1 MLHFSKSPAV
11 FGGANVL
18 FSAQSGGVLGDHQFL
33 VGGDDPDLDLGIV
46 GGDEGLLA
54 ADLVAL
60 RVQLDAEE
68 FQTLADGGAV
78 GGAVLADACGEDEAV
93 QPAEGGGMGVGP
105 FLLYLLFVVLSVLL
119 TVLVE
124 WTVSLLFR
132 LKAAR
137 IIIWTNI
144 VSQLIM
150 HFLYLIVTL
159 LTLGFVSSTYLIVVL
174 ELLVLVGEWGFYTHK
189 LSGVS
194 RLRVFFYTLTAN
206 LLSLFLGGLGT
217 FLLL

>member
-1 MLHFSKSPAV
+1 MKK
-11 FGGANVL
+11 
-18 FSAQSGGVLGDHQFL
+18 
-33 VGGDDPDLDLGIV
+33 
-46 GGDEGLLA
+46 
-54 ADLVAL
+54 AL
-60 RVQLDAEE
+60 RVVCLCLCLCLMLSAAASANSPPNAE
-68 FQTLADGGAV
+68 F
-78 GGAVLADACGEDEAV
+78 
-93 QPAEGGGMGVGP
+93 EGGGMGVGP

-132 LKAAR
+132 LKAAC

-206 LLSLFLGGLGT
+206 LLSLFLGGLGS

>member
-1 MLHFSKSPAV
+1 MKK
-11 FGGANVL
+11 
-18 FSAQSGGVLGDHQFL
+18 
-33 VGGDDPDLDLGIV
+33 
-46 GGDEGLLA
+46 
-54 ADLVAL
+54 AL
-60 RVQLDAEE
+60 RVICLCLCLCLMLSAAVSANSPPNAE
-68 FQTLADGGAV
+68 F
-78 GGAVLADACGEDEAV
+78 
-93 QPAEGGGMGVGP
+93 EGGGMGVGP

-144 VSQLIM
+144 ISQLIM

-159 LTLGFVSSTYLIVVL
+159 LTLGFVSPTYLIVVL

-206 LLSLFLGGLGT
+206 LLSLFLGGLCT

>member
-1 MLHFSKSPAV
+1 MKK
-11 FGGANVL
+11 
-18 FSAQSGGVLGDHQFL
+18 
-33 VGGDDPDLDLGIV
+33 
-46 GGDEGLLA
+46 
-54 ADLVAL
+54 AL
-60 RVQLDAEE
+60 RVVCLCLCLCLMLSAAVSANSPPNAE
-68 FQTLADGGAV
+68 F
-78 GGAVLADACGEDEAV
+78 
-93 QPAEGGGMGVGP
+93 EGGIGVGP

-159 LTLGFVSSTYLIVVL
+159 LALGFVSSVYLIVVL

-206 LLSLFLGGLGT
+206 LLSLFLGGLGS

>member
-1 MLHFSKSPAV
+1 MKK
-11 FGGANVL
+11 
-18 FSAQSGGVLGDHQFL
+18 
-33 VGGDDPDLDLGIV
+33 
-46 GGDEGLLA
+46 
-54 ADLVAL
+54 AL
-60 RVQLDAEE
+60 RVVCLCLCLCLMLSAAVSANSPPNAE
-68 FQTLADGGAV
+68 F
-78 GGAVLADACGEDEAV
+78 
-93 QPAEGGGMGVGP
+93 EGGGIGVGP

>member
-1 MLHFSKSPAV
+1 MKK
-11 FGGANVL
+11 
-18 FSAQSGGVLGDHQFL
+18 
-33 VGGDDPDLDLGIV
+33 
-46 GGDEGLLA
+46 
-54 ADLVAL
+54 AL
-60 RVQLDAEE
+60 RVVCLCLCLCLMLSAAVSANSPPNTE
-68 FQTLADGGAV
+68 F
-78 GGAVLADACGEDEAV
+78 
-93 QPAEGGGMGVGP
+93 EGGGMGVGP

-137 IIIWTNI
+137 IIIWANI